1 MSTDLVYPE
10 EGELVVVSV
19 KSVKQNGADVTLDE
33 YEGVD
38 GFIFI
43 GEIASGW
50 IKNIRRFVREGQ
62 RLICKVMPSRM
73 DGSSLKLSLKSVSE
87 ERRRDRLQQW
97 KNEQRALQL
106 FKVLGEAQK
115 WKQEFASELL
125 DQLTEAY
132 ETLYGA
138 FEEAAM
144 SEGTLSDA
152 GFEGDWIAPFIEIAV
167 ENIIPPFVEIRGT
180 LTLTVETNDGVLS
193 IREALLAAEDLSSE
207 EQEIEVNSFYDGA
220 PEYRIELKAPDFKT
234 AEDAW
239 TNATKACIEKP
250 IGKLS
255 SSKITQFSGI
265 RLLACRSK
273 PCERSSRRSKSN

>member
-106 FKVLGEAQK
+106 FKVLGETQK

-180 LTLTVETNDGVLS
+180 LTLSVNTPNGITV
-193 IREALLAAEDLSSE
+193 IRDALIAAEEFSSE
-207 EQEIEVNSFYDGA
+207 EEEIIVACFYNGA
-220 PEYRIELKAPDFKT
+220 PDYRIELKAPDFKT
-234 AEDAW
+234 AEDLW
-239 TNATKACIEKP
+239 INV
-250 IGKLS
+250 
-255 SSKITQFSGI
+255 SKIAVDHV
-265 RLLACRSK
+265 LANGGEASAFR
-273 PCERSSRRSKSN
+273 E